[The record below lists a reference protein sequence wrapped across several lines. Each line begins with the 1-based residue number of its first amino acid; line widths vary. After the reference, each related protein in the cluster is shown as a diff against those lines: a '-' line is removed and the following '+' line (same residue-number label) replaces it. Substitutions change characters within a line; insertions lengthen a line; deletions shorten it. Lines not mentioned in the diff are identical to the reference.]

1 MGCDGGTIPKRDE
14 LVRTKKKPEQK
25 DKDAELSY
33 RWRHCSINQQPLQ
46 KPIVACQ
53 LGRLYSKTSVI
64 EGLLDR
70 TPLPETATHIKSLK
84 DVKELELTAN
94 PAFSDGA
101 EKGDGYVDRQ
111 CSPFICPVIG
121 LEMNGKFKFCFL
133 WTCGCVMSERAIKLV
148 KDKIQMCHKCQKQ
161 YEDEDI
167 VVLNAANDDLNVMTE
182 RMITRQLKA
191 KAEKKA
197 KKAKVKSEEDS
208 SQISA
213 KTGVNRSAANGSS
226 SSNGLKTSAASSSS
240 SGTGKRALTTGAD
253 IPNPEMK
260 KTKKDY
266 SVADDPNASSVFK
279 SLFTSHKNAKQQTRA
294 HWVTYNPFYN

>member
-53 LGRLYSKTSVI
+53 LGRLYSKTSVL

-70 TPLPETATHIKSLK
+70 TTLPETATHIKSLK
-84 DVKELELTAN
+84 DVKDLQLTPN
-94 PAFSDGA
+94 PAFSEGA

-133 WTCGCVMSERAIKLV
+133 WTCGCVMSERAIKSV

-167 VVLNAANDDLNVMTE
+167 VILNAANEDLDVMTE
-182 RMITRQLKA
+182 RMMLRQQKM

-197 KKAKVKSEEDS
+197 KKAKVKSESGEGGSDTQALQNGGS
-208 SQISA
+208 EA
-213 KTGVNRSAANGSS
+213 KKNGVNGAYLAFSYAFN
-226 SSNGLKTSAASSSS
+226 
-240 SGTGKRALTTGAD
+240 GTGKRPMTTCSQ

-260 KTKKDY
+260 KTKTDY
-266 SVADDPNASSVFK
+266 SVAEDPNASSVFK